1 MCCRGW
7 GRIRQSPLR
16 GSQATPGNMLRSPEK
31 KKWLVSDLLHGG
43 GVSACGRAANA
54 AAAE

>member
-1 MCCRGW
+1 MLQGL
-7 GRIRQSPLR
+7 GENSPKPSE
-16 GSQATPGNMLRSPEK
+16 GVSSNTGKYVEVAGK